1 MSEFVSREVLT
12 RARRIVV
19 KIGSRALAQDRAMP
33 KVLARE
39 LAALLRAGKS
49 PMLVSSGATALG
61 LSRLGM
67 TQKPTEIPLLQAAA
81 SAGQSIL
88 MRLYDEAF
96 DLEGATCAQV
106 LLTHGDL
113 ADRTRLNNARAAL
126 GALLDAGVVP
136 IVNENDVVATE
147 EIRFSDNDQLSAMVA
162 PLIGAEAL
170 ILLTDVDGVL
180 DDEGRRISVLDDAS
194 LFRDRGT
201 LTPGIGRGGMSSKVS
216 AALKGR
222 RSGAAVV
229 IARATEPGVIGRILA
244 GEDLGTFFPPKNT
257 FLRARQHWIAYTL
270 RPVGAV
276 LIDDGARA
284 ALEVGNSSLLPIGVL
299 GVRGEFHVGD
309 AIRIM
314 TSDGREV
321 ARGLSRMTS
330 LDVAR
335 AARKKGEEL
344 AQAIG
349 VESAVVVHRDD
360 LVLED

>member
-1 MSEFVSREVLT
+1 MSESVSREALT

-19 KIGSRALAQDRAMP
+19 KIGSRALAQDRTMP
-33 KVLARE
+33 RKLAAQ
-39 LAALLRAGKS
+39 LAALVHAGKS

-61 LSRLGM
+61 MSRLGM

-96 DLEGATCAQV
+96 DQEGATCAQV

-113 ADRTRLNNARAAL
+113 ADRQRLNNARAAL
-126 GALLDAGVVP
+126 GALLDAKVVP

-162 PLIGAEAL
+162 PLVGAEAL

-180 DDEGRRISVLDDAS
+180 DDDGNRIGVLDDLS
-194 LFRDRGT
+194 RFHDRGSF
-201 LTPGIGRGGMSSKVS
+201 TPGIGRGGMSSKVG

-229 IARATEPGVIGRILA
+229 IARATEPNIITRVLA
-244 GEDLGTFFPPKNT
+244 GEDLGTYFPPKDQS
-257 FLRARQHWIAYTL
+257 LRARQHWIAYTL
-270 RPVGAV
+270 RPVGEV

-284 ALEVGNSSLLPIGVL
+284 ALQAQHSSLLPVGVL
-299 GVRGEFHVGD
+299 GVRGEFHIGD
-309 AIRIM
+309 AIRILSM
-314 TSDGREV
+314 DGREI
-321 ARGLSRMTS
+321 ARGLTRMSS

-335 AARKKGEEL
+335 AARKKGPEL